1 MCALLLPC
9 ASHKNLYHLPS
20 AADFQPVSVWLLG
33 GEGRVFSAGLGAW
46 FVLSP
51 VGCSSPSSSRQPD
64 SLVVCRGVP
73 PGFLAVFSERA
84 IRLRW
89 STLYPI
95 LSSFQTLSC
104 FPCDS
109 PPAKVMCRIRASG

>member
-20 AADFQPVSVWLLG
+20 AADFQPVSMWLLG
-33 GEGRVFSAGLGAW
+33 GKGRVFSAGLGAW
-46 FVLSP
+46 FMLSP

-84 IRLRW
+84 IRLQW
-89 STLYPI
+89 STPYPI
-95 LSSFQTLSC
+95 LSPFQTLSH
-104 FPCDS
+104 FLCDS
-109 PPAKVMCRIRASG
+109 PQPK